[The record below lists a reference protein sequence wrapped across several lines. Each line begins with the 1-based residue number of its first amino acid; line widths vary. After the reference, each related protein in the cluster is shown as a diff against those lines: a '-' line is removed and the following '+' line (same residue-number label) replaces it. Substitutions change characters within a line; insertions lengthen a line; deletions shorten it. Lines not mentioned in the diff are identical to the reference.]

1 MGNIQPP
8 KRQIIKTRP
17 QRPYIVA
24 RIVLVIIALVVLLV
38 VMLLLAKPHAA
49 RGAPLLTLTVQVQE
63 ALPAARTAPILRLT
77 EHPAH
82 EYLHQRPQPEGH
94 LRAAGLR

>member
-1 MGNIQPP
+1 MQPP

-24 RIVLVIIALVVLLV
+24 RVVLAIVVLVVLLV

-49 RGAPLLTLTVQVQE
+49 HGAPLLTLPVQVQE
-63 ALPAARTAPILRLT
+63 APPTARTAPILAST
-77 EHPAH
+77 EHRAH
-82 EYLHQRPQPEGH
+82 EYLYQRPQPEDH
-94 LRAAGLR
+94 LRIAGIR

>member
-1 MGNIQPP
+1 MQPP

-24 RIVLVIIALVVLLV
+24 RVVFVIIVLVALLVVL
-38 VMLLLAKPHAA
+38 LLLAKPRAA
-49 RGAPLLTLTVQVQE
+49 RSAPMLTLPTLVQE
-63 ALPAARTAPILRLT
+63 APPAARTAPILTST
-77 EHPAH
+77 EHQAH

-94 LRAAGLR
+94 LRIAELR